1 MTFSLTRLPVVL
13 GALAIIVPTA
23 IADAKPAPKPEKPA
37 KTKAVKSVTY
47 VFKGTFTAA
56 DGTVAVA
63 KGNSHARKA
72 GLVGVPVAFDFSAAK
87 VTVDDTN
94 GDGKRDL
101 ADVQDG
107 DKVLV
112 QARLPRKAPGDG
124 PFKARKL
131 VDQTHAE
138 DETEDAPAPAPAS

>member
-1 MTFSLTRLPVVL
+1 MTLTTQRLIAAL
-13 GALAIIVPTA
+13 GALAIVAPVA
-23 IADAKPAPKPEKPA
+23 SADAKPGPKAPKDKPDKV
-37 KTKAVKSVTY
+37 KTVTY

-56 DGTVAVA
+56 DGTVAVK
-63 KGNSHARKA
+63 KGNAHARKA
-72 GLVGVPVAFDFSAAK
+72 GLVGSSVAFDFTSAK
-87 VTVDDTN
+87 LTVADVN

-112 QARLPRKAPGDG
+112 QARLPRRQPGEG

-131 VDQTHAE
+131 VDQTRAADGGE
-138 DETEDAPAPAPAS
+138 PDYSASGPAA